1 MINTEER
8 EGIVLELVRRRLEV
22 DLHSY
27 IFICLFLWFED
38 FADFLTEKDL
48 VARADVEFKG
58 FGSFED
64 EDDCR
69 AEIEL
74 AQHFTWIWMK

>member
-8 EGIVLELVRRRLEV
+8 EGVLELARRRLEV

-27 IFICLFLWFED
+27 FYISLFLWFED
-38 FADFLTEKDL
+38 FADFLPKKDL
-48 VARADVEFKG
+48 VARADVEFKR
-58 FGSFED
+58 FWSFKD

-69 AEIEL
+69 TEIEL
-74 AQHFTWIWMK
+74 AQHFT